1 MQKLITY
8 IEAVDP
14 TLSNNVAAG
23 FAVGHFWRNSV
34 SGKLFYH
41 KLDGV
46 WESHVSETDY
56 YNKSEITN
64 LLSSKKDNVNEV
76 AILTGN
82 SYVMADNAEYRA
94 AAAVSSLTFT
104 SPASGNY
111 ECWIKFTTESSG
123 AVTVSLPNGIVGTPT
138 IGNSETWEISVKD
151 GVAIALKTS

>member
-8 IEAVDP
+8 IEVVDP
-14 TLSNNVAAG
+14 TPSNNVAAG

-46 WESHVSETDY
+46 WESFEDSL
-56 YNKSEITN
+56 N
-64 LLSSKKDNVNEV
+64 LKKDNVSEV
-76 AILTGN
+76 AISTGN
-82 SYVMADNAEYRA
+82 SYTMADNTEYRA
-94 AAAVSSLTFT
+94 AAAINTLTFT
-104 SPASGNY
+104 SPAGNY

-123 AVTVSLPNGIVGTPT
+123 AVTVTLPNGIVGTPT

-151 GVAIALKTS
+151 GVAIAIKTS